1 MAHIQQLL
9 IIGCGNMG
17 GAMLAGW
24 LAAGIDPRRFA
35 ILDPGLEHAPDGVTL
50 YRDVAAAGAAAKA
63 GSKAG
68 SKSGSKSG
76 AKSGAGA
83 NGAHD
88 AVLLGFKP
96 QQLGALAPGLQ
107 GLTGDGIELYSLL
120 AGLTIAQLKTAFPS
134 ADAHIRVM
142 PNLAARINKSPIILL
157 EDGLGTDAKASAF
170 SFFDH
175 LGTALWLDD
184 EAKFDLVTALAGS
197 GPGFVYR
204 FIDALAGAAV
214 NLGLEQAQATSL
226 ALSMVEG
233 ASSLAANADVTPD
246 ILADRVASPGG
257 MTREGLNV
265 LDEGNALVELLTCT
279 LKATAD
285 KGAQLSAGAG

>member
-24 LAAGIDPRRFA
+24 LAAGIDPARFA
-35 ILDPGLEHAPDGVTL
+35 ILDPGLERAPQGVVL
-50 YRDVAAAGAAAKA
+50 YRDVAEAEAA
-63 GSKAG
+63 
-68 SKSGSKSG
+68 
-76 AKSGAGA
+76 
-83 NGAHD
+83 GAHD

-96 QQLGALAPGLQ
+96 QQLGKLAPGLR
-107 GLTGDGIELYSLL
+107 GLTGNGIEIYSLL

-142 PNLAARINKSPIILL
+142 PNLAARINKSPIILF
-157 EDGLGTDAKASAF
+157 EDGLGTQAKSSAF
-170 SFFDH
+170 AFFEH
-175 LGTALWLDD
+175 LGTALWLDN

-204 FIDALAGAAV
+204 FIDALAEAAV
-214 NLGLEQAQATSL
+214 NLGLEQVQATSL

-233 ASSLAANADVTPD
+233 ASSLAANADASPG

-265 LDEGNALVELLTCT
+265 LDADKALVKLLTRT

-285 KGAQLSAGAG
+285 KGAQLSAEAD